1 MMQRKRSF
9 IPFSQIKEHENAV
22 VVDSHF
28 PNRLTLSH
36 WPGAP
41 KLKQLHDDTSA
52 GIVLNVLKH
61 KSEILEGCRYVTNN
75 HFDID
80 GFLGIWCLI
89 HPEKGLDYDQLF
101 RKMALLGDFR
111 EIQLKTA
118 EDHKALQLVC
128 WFNGLENQRFYAPF
142 DNREVGANEL
152 HACVPKYDYF
162 LEAFEEVIREPQRGK
177 EFWEEEYEAV
187 IKGMEILQSNKSRQ
201 WNEDNIRLHV
211 VETPEP
217 LHYYALYSNSQQ
229 ADMVLCMYEDNRYEL
244 EYKYTSWVDTATRQ
258 GYPRIELDMLADR
271 LNKIEGSGMPWRSEK
286 ITDTAP
292 ILRLGGQELN
302 KVQRYASPTLRPIH
316 SSDINPA
323 DLLQEV
329 RQFYQQ
335 AYQGIEPKTNWSWP
349 EVRELNKQIRQTIC

>member
-9 IPFSQIKEHENAV
+9 IPFNQIKHYENAV

-41 KLKQLHDDTSA
+41 RLNKLHDDTST
-52 GIVLNVLKH
+52 GIALNVLRH
-61 KSEILEGCRYVTNN
+61 KPELLKDCAYVTNN

-89 HPEKGLDYDQLF
+89 NPEKALHCEQLF

-111 EIQLKTA
+111 EIQLESA

-128 WFNGLENQRFYAPF
+128 WFNGMESKRFYAPF
-142 DNREVGANEL
+142 NNQEVEASEV
-152 HACVPKYDYF
+152 HACVPKYEYF
-162 LEAFEEVIREPQRGK
+162 LEAFEEIVKEPQRGK
-177 EFWEEEYEAV
+177 AYWEEEYEEV
-187 IKGMEILQSNKSRQ
+187 IKGIETLRKGKCCRTDDS
-201 WNEDNIRLHV
+201 IRLHI

-217 LHYYALYSNSQQ
+217 LHYYALFANSQQ
-229 ADMVLCMYEDNRYEL
+229 ADMVLCMYADNRYEL
-244 EYKYTSWVDTATRQ
+244 EYKYTSWVDTASRQ
-258 GYPRIELDMLADR
+258 GYPRIELDMLCTR
-271 LNKIEGSGMPWRSEK
+271 LNELESHAHSWRAEK

-292 ILRLGGQELN
+292 ILRLGGNELN
-302 KVQRYASPTLRPIH
+302 KAERYASPAHRPVY
-316 SSDINPA
+316 SSSLSPE

-329 RQFYQQ
+329 RRFYQQ
-335 AYQGIEPKTNWSWP
+335 AYQDIPRKTNWSWS
-349 EVRELNKQIRQTIC
+349 EVRALNKQIRQRIR